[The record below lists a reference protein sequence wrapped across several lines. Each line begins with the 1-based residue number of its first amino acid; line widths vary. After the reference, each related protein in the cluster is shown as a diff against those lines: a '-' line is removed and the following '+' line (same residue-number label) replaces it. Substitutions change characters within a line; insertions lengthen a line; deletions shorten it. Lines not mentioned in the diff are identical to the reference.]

1 VRPFPMSMSRAVQFI
16 SLLSTLLVL
25 AVPLLVW
32 SAIPG
37 LRLTPS
43 AEVARWSVL
52 LVPLIPLASWALAP
66 RSLELEGGELRILR
80 RAWRA
85 ASYPLARIDEVALL
99 PRGWMLGA
107 WNVTTGQ
114 AEPLF
119 HRNHRAPGPPGPG

>member
-1 VRPFPMSMSRAVQFI
+1 MRPFPMSMSRAVQFI

-52 LVPLIPLASWALAP
+52 LVPLIPLASL
-66 RSLELEGGELRILR
+66 SLIH
-80 RAWRA
+80 
-85 ASYPLARIDEVALL
+85 I
-99 PRGWMLGA
+99 
-107 WNVTTGQ
+107 
-114 AEPLF
+114 
-119 HRNHRAPGPPGPG
+119 